1 MRRPTVTNPSIKIL
15 RIDSSARRDGS
26 ETRALID
33 AFISRIGAT
42 ADTTVIHRDLAAD
55 LPNFVNEAWVGAN
68 FTDPNARSDAQMA
81 ELAVSDALVAE
92 LEAADVIVI
101 GAPIYNFSIPAVL
114 KAWIDMVA
122 RVGVTFRYGDNGPE
136 GLLKNKQAYVMIAH
150 GPGGTTIGS
159 AQDFATPY
167 LRHLL
172 GFIGIHDVKFISA
185 TEVKEDSRRLDAALA
200 GAQSHIQMA
209 A

>member
-1 MRRPTVTNPSIKIL
+1 MTNPSINIL
-15 RIDSSARRDGS
+15 RIDSSARGDGS
-26 ETRALID
+26 ETRALND

-55 LPNFVNEAWVGAN
+55 LPNFVNETWVGAN
-68 FTDPNARSDAQMA
+68 FTDPNARSDSQVA
-81 ELAVSDALVAE
+81 ELAVSDTLVAE

-136 GLLKNKQAYVMIAH
+136 GLLKNKLAYVMIAY

-159 AQDFATPY
+159 AKDFATPY

-172 GFIGIHDVKFISA
+172 GFIGIHDVVFISA

-200 GAQSHIQMA
+200 GAQSRTQQA

>member
-1 MRRPTVTNPSIKIL
+1 MSNRNIQIL

-26 ETRALID
+26 ETRALSD
-33 AFISRIGAT
+33 ALIGRIEAT
-42 ADTTVIHRDLAAD
+42 ANTTMTRRDLAVDAPS
-55 LPNFVNEAWVGAN
+55 LVNEAWVGAN
-68 FTDPNARSDAQMA
+68 FTDPDARSDAQVA
-81 ELAVSDALVAE
+81 ELAASDALVAE

-122 RVGVTFRYGDNGPE
+122 RAGVTFRYGENGPE
-136 GLLKNKQAYVMIAH
+136 GLLQNKRAYVMMAS
-150 GPGGTTIGS
+150 GGVPIGS
-159 AQDFATPY
+159 AMDFASPY

-172 GFIGIHDVKFISA
+172 GFIGIHDVQFISA
-185 TEVKEDSRRLDAALA
+185 AEVKEDSHRLDATLA
-200 GAQSHIQMA
+200 AANLHIQQA

>member
-1 MRRPTVTNPSIKIL
+1 MTNPSINIL
-15 RIDSSARRDGS
+15 RIDSSARGDGS
-26 ETRALID
+26 ETRALTD
-33 AFISRIGAT
+33 TFISRIGAI

-55 LPNFVNEAWVGAN
+55 LPDFVNETWVGAA
-68 FTDPNARSDAQMA
+68 FTDPNARSDTQVAA
-81 ELAVSDALVAE
+81 LVASDALVAE
-92 LEAADVIVI
+92 LEAADMIVI

-122 RVGVTFRYGDNGPE
+122 RARVTFLHTEDGPV
-136 GLLKNKQAYVMIAH
+136 GLLKNKQAYVMISH

-159 AQDFATPY
+159 TTDFATPY

-172 GFIGIHDVKFISA
+172 GFIGIHDVEFISA
-185 TEVKEDSRRLDAALA
+185 TDVKEDSRRLDAALT
-200 GAQSHIQMA
+200 GVQWHTQEA

>member
-1 MRRPTVTNPSIKIL
+1 VTNASINIL
-15 RIDSSARRDGS
+15 RIESSARS
-26 ETRALID
+26 
-33 AFISRIGAT
+33 
-42 ADTTVIHRDLAAD
+42 DTQV
-55 LPNFVNEAWVGAN
+55 
-68 FTDPNARSDAQMA
+68 A

-122 RVGVTFRYGDNGPE
+122 RAGVTFRYGEDGPE
-136 GLLKNKQAYVMIAH
+136 GLLNNKKAYVVMAS
-150 GPGGTTIGS
+150 GGVPIGS
-159 AQDFATPY
+159 AMDFASPY

-172 GFIGIHDVKFISA
+172 GFIGIHDVEFISA
-185 TEVKEDSRRLDAALA
+185 AEVKEDSHRLDAALA
-200 GAQSHIQMA
+200 AANSHIQQA

>member
-1 MRRPTVTNPSIKIL
+1 MSNRNIQIL

-26 ETRALID
+26 ETRALSD
-33 AFISRIGAT
+33 ALIGRIEAT
-42 ADTTVIHRDLAAD
+42 ANTTMTRRDLAVDAPS
-55 LPNFVNEAWVGAN
+55 LVNEAWVGAN
-68 FTDPNARSDAQMA
+68 FTDRAARSDAQGA
-81 ELAVSDALVAE
+81 ALAASDALVAE

-122 RVGVTFRYGDNGPE
+122 RAGVTFRYGEDGPE
-136 GLLKNKQAYVMIAH
+136 GLLNNKKAYVVMAS
-150 GPGGTTIGS
+150 GGVPIGS
-159 AQDFATPY
+159 AMDFASPY

-172 GFIGIHDVKFISA
+172 GFIGIHDVEFISA
-185 TEVKEDSRRLDAALA
+185 TEVKEDSHRLDAALA
-200 GAQSHIQMA
+200 AANSHIQQA

>member
-1 MRRPTVTNPSIKIL
+1 MSNRNIQIL

-26 ETRALID
+26 ETRALSD
-33 AFISRIGAT
+33 ALIGRIEAT
-42 ADTTVIHRDLAAD
+42 ANTTMTRRDLAVDAPS
-55 LPNFVNEAWVGAN
+55 LVNEAWVGAN
-68 FTDPNARSDAQMA
+68 FTAPAARSDAQVA
-81 ELAVSDALVAE
+81 ELAASDALVAE

-122 RVGVTFRYGDNGPE
+122 RAGVTFRYGENGPE
-136 GLLKNKQAYVMIAH
+136 GLLQNKRAYVMMAS
-150 GPGGTTIGS
+150 GGVPIGS
-159 AQDFATPY
+159 AMDFASPY

-172 GFIGIHDVKFISA
+172 GFIGIHDVEFISA
-185 TEVKEDSRRLDAALA
+185 AEVKGDSHRLDVVLA
-200 GAQSHIQMA
+200 GAQSHLQQA

>member
-1 MRRPTVTNPSIKIL
+1 MSNRNIQIL

-26 ETRALID
+26 ETRALSD
-33 AFISRIGAT
+33 ALIGRIEAT
-42 ADTTVIHRDLAAD
+42 ANTTMTRRDLAVDAPS
-55 LPNFVNEAWVGAN
+55 LVNEAWVGAN
-68 FTDPNARSDAQMA
+68 FTDPAARSDAQVA
-81 ELAVSDALVAE
+81 ELAASDALVAE

-122 RVGVTFRYGDNGPE
+122 RAGVTFRYGEDGPE
-136 GLLKNKQAYVMIAH
+136 GLLNNKKAYVVMAS
-150 GPGGTTIGS
+150 GGVPIGS
-159 AQDFATPY
+159 AMDFASPY

-172 GFIGIHDVKFISA
+172 GFIGIHDVEFISA
-185 TEVKEDSRRLDAALA
+185 AEVKEDSHRLDAALA
-200 GAQSHIQMA
+200 AANSHIQQA

>member
-1 MRRPTVTNPSIKIL
+1 MSNRNIQIL

-26 ETRALID
+26 ETRALSD
-33 AFISRIGAT
+33 ALIGRIEAT
-42 ADTTVIHRDLAAD
+42 ANTTMTRRDLAVDAPS
-55 LPNFVNEAWVGAN
+55 LVNEAWVGAN
-68 FTDPNARSDAQMA
+68 FTDPDARSDAQVA
-81 ELAVSDALVAE
+81 ELAASDALVAE

-122 RVGVTFRYGDNGPE
+122 RARVTFRHTENGPE
-136 GLLKNKQAYVMIAH
+136 GLLKNKQVYVMIAH

-159 AQDFATPY
+159 AKDFATPY

-172 GFIGIHDVKFISA
+172 GFIGIHDVEFISA

-200 GAQSHIQMA
+200 GVQWHTQEA